1 MENKEIQSVEW
12 TEKCP
17 CCKKEIKFRITKDNN
32 RNYRAY
38 ISQGCKHFA
47 DEFVDQSKY
56 RMIVN
61 MYKQLYEDT
70 DLLYARMKKKEE
82 IEKLKMLGIDIN
94 KYL

>member
-1 MENKEIQSVEW
+1 MENNEIQQVEW

-17 CCKKEIKFRITKDNN
+17 CCKKEIKFKITKRD
-32 RNYRAY
+32 RSYAPY
-38 ISQGCKHFA
+38 IIQGCKHFA
-47 DEFVDQSKY
+47 EEYIDQSKY

-61 MYKQLYEDT
+61 MLKELYENP

-82 IEKLKMLGIDIN
+82 IDKLKMLGIDIN